1 VSARAYAPAGI
12 APATCAA
19 ALNDLR
25 HIRLTFFKLQT
36 AEDDERERQ
45 ALTDIILHLEA
56 AMEIMYRYSVM
67 RPEDL

>member
-1 VSARAYAPAGI
+1 MGARAYAPAGI

-25 HIRLTFFKLQT
+25 HIRNTFLKLQG
-36 AEDDERERQ
+36 AEEEEQERQ
-45 ALTDIILHLEA
+45 VLTDIIAHFEA
-56 AMEIMYRYSVM
+56 AMDILYHYSVL